1 MCDAIMPRHLGD
13 GRLAKSRKL
22 LLRLSTHPK
31 DFTWDELATLMK
43 HLGFEKREGAGSGAS
58 FHCLR
63 DPSRVIHLH
72 KPHNRNPPTLLV
84 VYVRAV
90 HARLQ
95 DWGYYDDQ
103 Q

>member
-1 MCDAIMPRHLGD
+1 MPAPQGD
-13 GRLAKSRKL
+13 GSLAKSRKL
-22 LLRLSTHPK
+22 LLRLSTHPR
-31 DFTWDELATLMK
+31 DFTWDELSTLLRQ
-43 HLGFEKREGAGSGAS
+43 LGFEKHAGAGSGAS
-58 FHCLR
+58 FHSST